1 MAMKYGYKP
10 LPEAMFQITRE
21 NVNELLDSGMLYA
34 QMSSGNWWRAR
45 RNGKT
50 QTWKRDASR
59 IRIPV
64 KMGLKSCAS
73 IYECEF
79 VNGVLRSDY
88 WRHKDDVPGAK

>member
-1 MAMKYGYKP
+1 MKYGYKP
-10 LPEAMFQITRE
+10 LPEATVQITRE
-21 NVNELLDSGMLYA
+21 NVNELLNSGMLYA
-34 QMSSGNWWRAR
+34 HMLGGKWWRVR

-64 KMGLKSCAS
+64 KMGLKVCAA
-73 IYECEF
+73 IEDGDF

-88 WRHKDDVPGAK
+88 WRHKDDTPNAK